1 MSERGG
7 AIPGKSEYRNGGVE
21 MTGALKLALA
31 VAGLS
36 VLVGCS
42 GGAQPSG
49 GAGPLSED
57 YEGALPVQTQLI
69 VGTLKLEEGQWA
81 VSAEQAA
88 QLIPLWKA
96 VRSLSSSDTAAEAE
110 FAGLLD
116 QIQETMTTEQL
127 EAIADMQLTQEAIF
141 STIQQLG
148 IQPGGEAAGDQVFQ
162 FSGGQ
167 ASGGGP
173 PAGSIVEGGPPE
185 GFQGAAPGEGFVQ
198 NLDPDQ
204 VATLEAQRGSGGG
217 VGARAGQFL
226 IDPLLEMLEAKA
238 GA

>member
-1 MSERGG
+1 
-7 AIPGKSEYRNGGVE
+7 
-21 MTGALKLALA
+21 MTGAMRLALA

-36 VLVGCS
+36 ILAGCS

-69 VGTLKLEEGQWA
+69 VGTLNLEEGEWA

-110 FAGLLD
+110 FTGLLD
-116 QIQETMTTEQL
+116 QILETMTTEQL
-127 EAIADMQLTQEAIF
+127 EAIAAMQLTQEAIF
-141 STIQQLG
+141 STVQQLG

-173 PAGSIVEGGPPE
+173 PAGFIVEGGPPV
-185 GFQGAAPGEGFVQ
+185 GFQGGGPGGGSQFFTQ
-198 NLDPDQ
+198 DLDPDQ
-204 VATLEAQRGSGGG
+204 AATLEAQRGSGGG
-217 VGARAGQFL
+217 FGPRAGQFL
-226 IDPLLEMLEAKA
+226 IEPLLEMLEAKA